1 MSGSTW
7 TIVVDGLSRCLN
19 IGSAWGNECSNS
31 KRPCFEDEGRTL
43 QHTCGLLP
51 FGPCRFCTE
60 LLFHRVRWS
69 SLELCTDCTSQYPT
83 PKVQT
88 RKPGNL
94 VRSVQLTNQ
103 GPEFYVPRD
112 TRNRHQSQSRSRKG
126 RWRWGEFRS
135 NGRFP
140 KKFLASK

>member
-7 TIVVDGLSRCLN
+7 TIVFDGLSRCLN

-69 SLELCTDCTSQYPT
+69 SLELCTDCTSQSPT

-88 RKPGNL
+88 LRSGNL
-94 VRSVQLTNQ
+94 VGSVQLTNQ
-103 GPEFYVPRD
+103 GPEFYEPASKSKPKKSKKSMEV
-112 TRNRHQSQSRSRKG
+112 G
-126 RWRWGEFRS
+126 GVGS
-135 NGRFP
+135 NGRIP
-140 KKFLASK
+140 QNFLASK